1 MSPRFAA
8 VLVLLALP
16 FGISIAS
23 GPLGFVLLA
32 ALSAL
37 WSVSTSASCS

>member
-1 MSPRFAA
+1 
-8 VLVLLALP
+8 VIVVIALP

-23 GPLGFVLLA
+23 GPLGFLLLV

-37 WSVSTSASCS
+37 WASSTPASCS